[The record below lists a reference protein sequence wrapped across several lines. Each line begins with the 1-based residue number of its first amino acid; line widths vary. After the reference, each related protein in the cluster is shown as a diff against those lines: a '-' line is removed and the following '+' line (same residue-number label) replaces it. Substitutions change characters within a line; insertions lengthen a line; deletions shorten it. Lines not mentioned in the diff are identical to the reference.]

1 MHILCCCFLSVHI
14 NLQPKLNSL
23 AQSSKFKLVL
33 VKKTIAFFTIH
44 LKTQTQPTTLVR
56 IRSRTVLHH
65 YLIRMHTIDSFFI

>member
-44 LKTQTQPTTLVR
+44 LKTQTQPRSFESALGLYYTT
-56 IRSRTVLHH
+56 I
-65 YLIRMHTIDSFFI
+65 